1 MGLLYCGDCHEQMIR
16 RVNRYKG
23 KTKVYYICS
32 TKNRGEGCSRH
43 SIEEETLKA
52 VVGETIRKY
61 ANAFLEEKEL
71 FDATKSLETN
81 FDAVTQY
88 DKEIE
93 RLGKEQDRYY
103 SLLSSLYESLKS
115 GMIGKE
121 EFESLHREFEGRA
134 KEIESAKKKQELL
147 IKEMF
152 KKGVVSAGKI
162 EAFRNCLELRDIDR
176 QTLASLVKRI
186 YVYEDKRIEIEF
198 YHMDMFQ
205 VMHSMNE
212 ANRKAAG
219 TAPAE
224 RSA

>member
-1 MGLLYCGDCHEQMIR
+1 
-16 RVNRYKG
+16 
-23 KTKVYYICS
+23 
-32 TKNRGEGCSRH
+32 
-43 SIEEETLKA
+43 
-52 VVGETIRKY
+52 
-61 ANAFLEEKEL
+61 
-71 FDATKSLETN
+71 
-81 FDAVTQY
+81 
-88 DKEIE
+88 
-93 RLGKEQDRYY
+93 
-103 SLLSSLYESLKS
+103 
-115 GMIGKE
+115 MIGKE
-121 EFESLHREFEGRA
+121 EFERLHRDFEGKA
-134 KEIESAKKKQELL
+134 KEIEAAKKKQETL

-162 EAFRNCLELRDIDR
+162 ESFKSCLELRDIDR

-186 YVYEDKRIEIEF
+186 HVYEDKRIEIEF